1 MWGFKGFYQGMKV
14 PEGIKLPF
22 SIMFAVTRDYGLSSG
37 PLSISVSHVSFAS
50 TSLCRFVSVC
60 LSVTVQKWETA
71 PFVYFICGS
80 FIFIFQKDFFFFRLL
95 VFC

>member
-22 SIMFAVTRDYGLSSG
+22 SIVFAVTRDFGLSSG

-50 TSLCRFVSVC
+50 TSLFRFVSVC
-60 LSVTVQKWETA
+60 LLQYRNGKLPHLCLLYVVLSFFSV
-71 PFVYFICGS
+71 C
-80 FIFIFQKDFFFFRLL
+80 
-95 VFC
+95 